1 MCMSRGGEKTGIVIF
16 GAGQQGRVCKRLA
29 IENGY
34 KVVAF
39 IDDFKTGEV
48 EGVPVYQSVGQIEN
62 FWKYKYFVGVG
73 EIAPRKRFISEI
85 ERLGLESVNLI
96 DRAAYIEDGAQLG
109 TGNYICKLAIIY
121 ASAKLGSHNI
131 INCKAVLAT
140 DSVVGNNCNV
150 SMGCNLC
157 GGVNVGNDCYIGCQA
172 SVVSECYIGDGSTVA
187 AGSVVLQNVPAGSFV
202 AGAPAV
208 RKERKK
214 R

>member
-140 DSVVGNNCNV
+140 DSVVGNNNNV

-157 GGVNVGNDCYIGCQA
+157 GGVQVGNDCYIGCQA
-172 SVVSECYIGDGSTVA
+172 SVVSECIIGDGATVA
-187 AGSVVLQNVPAGSFV
+187 AGSVVLHDIPADSFV

-214 R
+214 K